1 MVETSCKSFEARGD
15 VLAWTHSIFKQIQ
28 QIYFLC
34 YDKFKEQSKDNNK
47 VFIKGERKNRRPLE
61 VFFTFGMQ
69 IISFLFLRIYL
80 SDINA
85 QPKLFSRDFYNKFLV
100 NSYPKDFSL
109 DLFALYHAK
118 VNHYEISTIP
128 VYFKKRIHGVAKGG
142 GGGWK
147 ARLNLIFRTLKYI
160 IKLKNTF
167 KHQ

>member
-1 MVETSCKSFEARGD
+1 MQALFKARGD
-15 VLAWTHSIFKQIQ
+15 VLAWTHSDLQTNPADI
-28 QIYFLC
+28 FLC
-34 YDKFKEQSKDNNK
+34 YDKFKEQSKVNNK
-47 VFIKGERKNRRPLE
+47 VFIKGERKNRRLLE

-69 IISFLFLRIYL
+69 IISFLFLRVYL

-85 QPKLFSRDFYNKFLV
+85 QPKLFSREFYNKFLV

-109 DLFALYHAK
+109 DLFALYLAR

-147 ARLNLIFRTLKYI
+147 MRLNLIFRTLKYI

-167 KHQ
+167 KHE